1 MVTASWVRRV
11 AIGRDALVFSLV
23 RATLRGNRSCV
34 FPSCGPHSVVTALVH
49 SLVRATLRGNRLQT
63 PSRAEPFR
71 MVTAHVDI
79 SLRAELFRQ

>member
-23 RATLRGNRSCV
+23 RATLRGNR
-34 FPSCGPHSVVTALVH
+34 
-49 SLVRATLRGNRLQT
+49 LQT
-63 PSRAEPFR
+63 PSLAEPFR